1 MANRNYTKESE
12 IWQDAI
18 NKFIQ
23 CNNVSRDILYDR
35 SSNDYDKWHLRMEQA
50 AAEAV
55 LSYRKNISLAK
66 NQGL

>member
-35 SSNDYDKWHLRMEQA
+35 SSNDYDKWYGPMEQA

>member
-1 MANRNYTKESE
+1 MANRNHKKESE

-18 NKFIQ
+18 NKFLQ
-23 CNNVSRDILYDR
+23 LNNISRDILYDR
-35 SSNDYDKWHLRMEQA
+35 SSNDYDKWHVLMEQA